1 MIKLDFVKKVN
12 NNLTLRVKKEIDD
25 NEFIAIFGESGAG
38 KTTILRV
45 IAGLEKP
52 DFGKIVV
59 DDEIWFDSNKNIN
72 LKPQKRKI
80 GFVFQEHALFPN
92 MSVYEN
98 LLYAKNDKNRANLL
112 LKLTELEDLKQRFPH
127 ELSGGQKQ
135 RVALIRALMREP
147 KIVLLDEPFSAL
159 DMKMRES
166 LQDEIIKIHN
176 QLKLT
181 TILVSHE
188 IAEVIKLSNRVF
200 VLKSGKIVKDDE
212 PLSVFTKQKIT
223 SSFKLNAKVIDIK
236 DKENLSILTLSLG
249 ANIIEI
255 SVSKKEA
262 KELKVGDSIIIS
274 SKSFNPIIEKIKF

>member
-12 NNLTLRVKKEIDD
+12 NNLTLKVKKEIDD

-52 DFGKIVV
+52 DFGKIIV
-59 DDEIWFDSNKNIN
+59 DDKIWFDSNKNIN

-200 VLKSGKIVKDDE
+200 ILKDGQIIKDDK
-212 PLSVFTKQKIT
+212 PISIFTKQKIT
-223 SSFKLNAKVIDIK
+223 SSFKLNATVLDIK
-236 DKENLSILTLSLG
+236 DKENLSILTLSFG

>member
-12 NNLTLRVKKEIDD
+12 NNLTLKVKKEIDD

-38 KTTILRV
+38 KTTILRI

-52 DFGKIVV
+52 DFGKIIV

-200 VLKSGKIVKDDE
+200 ILKDGQIIKDDK
-212 PLSVFTKQKIT
+212 PISIFTKQKIT
-223 SSFKLNAKVIDIK
+223 SSFKLNATVLDIK
-236 DKENLSILTLSLG
+236 DKENLSILTLSFG
-249 ANIIEI
+249 SNIIEI

>member
-12 NNLTLRVKKEIDD
+12 NNLTLKVKKEIDD

-38 KTTILRV
+38 KTTILR
-45 IAGLEKP
+45 IISGLEKP
-52 DFGKIVV
+52 DFGKIIV
-59 DDEIWFDSNKNIN
+59 DDEIWFDSSKNIN

-92 MSVYEN
+92 MSVYDN
-98 LLYAKNDKNRANLL
+98 LLYAKKDKNRANLL
-112 LKLTELEDLKQRFPH
+112 LKLTELEELKQSFPH

-159 DMKMRES
+159 DMRMRES

-200 VLKSGKIVKDDE
+200 ILKDGQIIKDDK
-212 PLSVFTKQKIT
+212 PISIFTKQKIT
-223 SSFKLNAKVIDIK
+223 SSFKLNATVLDIK
-236 DKENLSILTLSLG
+236 DKENLSILTLSFG
-249 ANIIEI
+249 SNIIEI

>member
-1 MIKLDFVKKVN
+1 MIKLNFVKKVN
-12 NNLTLRVKKEIDD
+12 NNLTLKVKKEIDD

-38 KTTILRV
+38 KTTILR
-45 IAGLEKP
+45 IISGLEKP
-52 DFGKIVV
+52 DFGKIIV
-59 DDEIWFDSNKNIN
+59 DDETWFDSSKNIN

-159 DMKMRES
+159 DMRMRES

-200 VLKSGKIVKDDE
+200 ILKDGQIIKDDK
-212 PLSVFTKQKIT
+212 PISIFTKQKIT
-223 SSFKLNAKVIDIK
+223 SSFKLNAKVLDIK
-236 DKENLSILTLSLG
+236 DKENLSILTLSFG
-249 ANIIEI
+249 SNIIEI